1 MFTARAKTLAGLL
14 LLLLAGLA
22 VYHTALDRGWV
33 YDDILTVRDNA
44 LITDPG
50 NLLRLLGVDYL
61 RAAGEQTYR
70 PVTTATYI
78 VDHAIWGKAPFG
90 FALTN
95 FLIHLLAAWLLAQ
108 VLRRAWPERPDVA
121 WAAALLFLVH
131 PALVE
136 TAIVPSNREQ
146 VLSVLL
152 ILLTTRAWLWGR
164 DTGARAAPWLAGASF
179 VVGCYTLE
187 WTVLLPAVLAG
198 WAWCEGDSLRD
209 AVASVFWLGVLAVV
223 YLLLWAF
230 VHPKIASSAPWL
242 GGGPAGGLWAFGTL
256 FWRYVRIA
264 LLPLGLRPSYTYVA
278 PPVWLGLLAQ
288 LGLWLVVAGAAWALV
303 RRRRW
308 GLGVGL
314 FVAGLLPVSHIFMA
328 FWIPLAERYLALPLL
343 GLLPVLAWGL
353 LGKGARWRWAL
364 VAAVALAWGVLAH
377 QHANDWRQ
385 GRDLWAKAVVA
396 EPGDAVG
403 WTNLGAAMSTWGRRD
418 EAVDAHRRAWELV
431 RGAEREFPDHVLRVA
446 EALAQAGKRDQACDL
461 LREQRERFSPRADW
475 LQATGGYCA
484 GHDNQA
490 ARDAL
495 AVLISRAP
503 DDCAAW
509 ARLCVLDPSQTP
521 ACLREALIHCP
532 ADGQLWLHVAS
543 LHAAAGDRAKTTRA
557 VAMALASPDADRL
570 RGAALAILQRLP

>member
-164 DTGARAAPWLAGASF
+164 DTGARAAPWLAG
-179 VVGCYTLE
+179 
-187 WTVLLPAVLAG
+187 
-198 WAWCEGDSLRD
+198 WC
-209 AVASVFWLGVLAVV
+209 
-223 YLLLWAF
+223 
-230 VHPKIASSAPWL
+230 
-242 GGGPAGGLWAFGTL
+242 
-256 FWRYVRIA
+256 
-264 LLPLGLRPSYTYVA
+264 
-278 PPVWLGLLAQ
+278 
-288 LGLWLVVAGAAWALV
+288 
-303 RRRRW
+303 
-308 GLGVGL
+308 
-314 FVAGLLPVSHIFMA
+314 
-328 FWIPLAERYLALPLL
+328 
-343 GLLPVLAWGL
+343 
-353 LGKGARWRWAL
+353 
-364 VAAVALAWGVLAH
+364 
-377 QHANDWRQ
+377 
-385 GRDLWAKAVVA
+385 
-396 EPGDAVG
+396 
-403 WTNLGAAMSTWGRRD
+403 
-418 EAVDAHRRAWELV
+418 
-431 RGAEREFPDHVLRVA
+431 
-446 EALAQAGKRDQACDL
+446 
-461 LREQRERFSPRADW
+461 
-475 LQATGGYCA
+475 
-484 GHDNQA
+484 A
-490 ARDAL
+490 ARRTWPWPGPG
-495 AVLISRAP
+495 S
-503 DDCAAW
+503 W
-509 ARLCVLDPSQTP
+509 
-521 ACLREALIHCP
+521 
-532 ADGQLWLHVAS
+532 
-543 LHAAAGDRAKTTRA
+543 
-557 VAMALASPDADRL
+557 
-570 RGAALAILQRLP
+570 